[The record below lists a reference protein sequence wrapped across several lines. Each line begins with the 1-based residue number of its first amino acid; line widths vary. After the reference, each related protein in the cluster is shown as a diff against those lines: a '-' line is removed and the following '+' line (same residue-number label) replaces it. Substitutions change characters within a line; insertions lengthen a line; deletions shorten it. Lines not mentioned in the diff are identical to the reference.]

1 MTSVTTLY
9 LYEKYHQNNLNF
21 SKLLC
26 SYLFTDNVVKVWDTR
41 KPAQPIFQ
49 MAGHNDTVT
58 GMSLSPDGAHVL
70 TNSMDNTLRVWDIRP
85 YASKERCVKLFT
97 GHLHNFEKVNFGNFY
112 YHYFDNFF

>member
-1 MTSVTTLY
+1 M
-9 LYEKYHQNNLNF
+9 
-21 SKLLC
+21 
-26 SYLFTDNVVKVWDTR
+26 FTDNVVKVWDTR

-97 GHLHNFEKVNFGNFY
+97 GHLHNFEKVNFGDFY
-112 YHYFDNFF
+112 YYYFDNFLLVYSLKSIFSFVFND

>member
-1 MTSVTTLY
+1 
-9 LYEKYHQNNLNF
+9 
-21 SKLLC
+21 
-26 SYLFTDNVVKVWDTR
+26 
-41 KPAQPIFQ
+41 

-97 GHLHNFEKVNFGNFY
+97 GHLHNFEKVKVIFVKIPLDLWDLNSYLVTKTMMSIMLTPNLLKSLWNPFTNYEYEIGLVIKG
-112 YHYFDNFF
+112 